1 MDRQRSGSRVWDINT
16 DGVAQY
22 GLFPDYVEDLRKQ
35 AGNQIVTDLANGAEL
50 YLQMWARA
58 EAFRSA

>member
-1 MDRQRSGSRVWDINT
+1 MDRQRSGTRVWDINT

-35 AGNQIVTDLANGAEL
+35 AGNQIVTDLANGAEV

-58 EAFRSA
+58 EGFRD

>member
-1 MDRQRSGSRVWDINT
+1 
-16 DGVAQY
+16 VAQY
-22 GLFPDYVEDLRKQ
+22 GLFPDYVEDLLKQ